1 MTEETTGGQ
10 SEAPKAEVKNVIAQ
24 LEAMLDE
31 YMVKKAPFALPLGLK
46 EFLAMIAPYLII
58 ISAIVA
64 VPALLVAFGISTA
77 FAPVAMMGGY
87 GYGWGTSMLI
97 TLVTTV
103 VVLVLEIMAVPGLF
117 KRAHGAWR
125 LMFYV
130 SLVQLVGG
138 VLAMNLVGTL
148 IGAIIGWYILFQM
161 KDLYKN

>member
-1 MTEETTGGQ
+1 MAEETTGGQ
-10 SEAPKAEVKNVIAQ
+10 GEAPKVEVKNAIAQ

-46 EFLAMIAPYLII
+46 EFLATVAPYLII
-58 ISAIVA
+58 IGVVLAL
-64 VPALLVAFGISTA
+64 PALLVAFGISTA

-87 GYGWGTSMLI
+87 GYGWGTSMMI
-97 TLVTTV
+97 TLATTI
-103 VVLVLEIMAVPGLF
+103 VVLVLEVMAVQGLF
-117 KRAHGAWR
+117 KRTHAAWR

-138 VLAMNLVGTL
+138 VLAMNLVGAI

-161 KDLYKN
+161 KDMYKN